1 MSVVQISTSDLLT
14 NVSQQTLEP
23 LFSAM
28 FPNTSKT
35 DDRPSEDAVSSL
47 WKIPLSLRIDL

>member
-1 MSVVQISTSDLLT
+1 MSVVQMSTSDLLT

-28 FPNTSKT
+28 FPSTNKT
-35 DDRPSEDAVSSL
+35 DDRPEDAVCSL
-47 WKIPLSLRIDL
+47 WKIPLSLRIEL